1 MIKYKD
7 ICLTE
12 EDAKKKLACET
23 FSVRLY
29 DSFDMYWIDI
39 KLNASWEEAIKTMK
53 ECTKNGTMYT
63 KYTDGSY
70 YVIFP
75 SNSKML
81 FDGKDLI

>member
-39 KLNASWEEAIKTMK
+39 KLNASWEEAIKTK
-53 ECTKNGTMYT
+53 R
-63 KYTDGSY
+63 
-70 YVIFP
+70 
-75 SNSKML
+75 L
-81 FDGKDLI
+81 